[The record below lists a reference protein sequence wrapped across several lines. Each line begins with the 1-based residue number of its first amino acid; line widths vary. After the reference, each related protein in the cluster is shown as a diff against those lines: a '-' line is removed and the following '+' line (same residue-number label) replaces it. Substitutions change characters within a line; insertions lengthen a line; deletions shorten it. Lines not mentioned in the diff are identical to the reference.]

1 MSEAET
7 EELQLGTAVAERT
20 RFGRIWRGLTGSLA
34 AGLTVLAVVVLG
46 AEVVCAIRHV
56 PGPTTAAL
64 IGHPVAAVVALG
76 AQRIADAK
84 RGRPAALGGVVV
96 CVAVA
101 LALWLFWWD

>member
-1 MSEAET
+1 MD
-7 EELQLGTAVAERT
+7 LGAARAERS

-46 AEVVCAIRHV
+46 AAVVCAIRGA

-64 IGHPVAAVVALG
+64 VGHPIAAVVALG
-76 AQRIADAK
+76 AQRVADVR
-84 RGRPAALGGVVV
+84 RGRLAALGGVVV
-96 CVAVA
+96 CAAVA